1 MGTISKER
9 IDNFNPVT
17 DVLDKILRDED
28 IKQLQQQLGIQT
40 QDGVE
45 ADRITKLNELAKYL
59 GSGT

>member
-1 MGTISKER
+1 MAISKER

-28 IKQLQQQLGIQT
+28 IKKLQQQLGVQT

-45 ADRITKLNELAKYL
+45 ADRITKLNELAKHL
-59 GSGT
+59 AS